1 MCVKYAGGQDCNI
14 TERLKIGKE
23 AEREK
28 EAGKYRERKEKVLFL
43 LLLVVGWL
51 VGGACLFVFC
61 LFVFIIQ

>member
-43 LLLVVGWL
+43 FVVVGWL
-51 VGGACLFVFC
+51 VG
-61 LFVFIIQ
+61 

>member
-43 LLLVVGWL
+43 FVVVGWL
-51 VGGACLFVFC
+51 IGGACLFVFC